1 MQLFQNKNQIITSDD
16 FKLALKE
23 LGINKGDM
31 LCVHTN
37 FTQFGKILPKK
48 DEFLHEIKE
57 ILCDLIGQDGTLI
70 IPTFTYSFCKNLV
83 FDKKNSKG
91 VVGVFGEY
99 FRHLDGVWRT
109 NDPIFSLAVFGA
121 KQAEFKKDFSSC
133 FGKDSAFEILNANG
147 AKFLMIGLENGD
159 SFTYNIHI
167 EQCSNVSYR
176 YLKPFS
182 GKIIDETGISRDA
195 SILYFVRDL
204 ELNPL
209 IDHQKRLEFLL
220 KFNAAKIKDFSSSY
234 FLLIDAKKSFEIL
247 SAQYKKDDKYF
258 LKTYNEISR

>member
-48 DEFLHEIKE
+48 DEFLHQIKE

-109 NDPIFSLAVFGA
+109 NDPIFLWLFLGQNKLSL
-121 KQAEFKKDFSSC
+121 KKTFQVVL
-133 FGKDSAFEILNANG
+133 ARIL
-147 AKFLMIGLENGD
+147 
-159 SFTYNIHI
+159 
-167 EQCSNVSYR
+167 
-176 YLKPFS
+176 
-182 GKIIDETGISRDA
+182 
-195 SILYFVRDL
+195 
-204 ELNPL
+204 
-209 IDHQKRLEFLL
+209 LL
-220 KFNAAKIKDFSSSY
+220 KF
-234 FLLIDAKKSFEIL
+234 
-247 SAQYKKDDKYF
+247 
-258 LKTYNEISR
+258 

>member
-1 MQLFQNKNQIITSDD
+1 
-16 FKLALKE
+16 
-23 LGINKGDM
+23 
-31 LCVHTN
+31 
-37 FTQFGKILPKK
+37 
-48 DEFLHEIKE
+48 
-57 ILCDLIGQDGTLI
+57 
-70 IPTFTYSFCKNLV
+70 
-83 FDKKNSKG
+83 
-91 VVGVFGEY
+91 
-99 FRHLDGVWRT
+99 
-109 NDPIFSLAVFGA
+109 
-121 KQAEFKKDFSSC
+121 
-133 FGKDSAFEILNANG
+133 
-147 AKFLMIGLENGD
+147 MIGLENGD

-182 GKIIDETGISRDA
+182 GKIIDETGKSHDT

-220 KFNAAKIKDFSSSY
+220 KFNAAKIKNFSSSY

-247 SAQYKKDDKYF
+247 SEQYKKDDKYF